1 MAQRLCFGERS
12 RIEAMRETQLSVD
25 EIAEGWIG
33 TGPRCIESW
42 TAAAGS
48 TVTVRVQLTGGR
60 AMPRLG
66 PTCSSRS
73 VASSIGRG

>member
-48 TVTVRVQLTGGR
+48 TVTVRV
-60 AMPRLG
+60 
-66 PTCSSRS
+66 
-73 VASSIGRG
+73 